1 MSKPIGSSNL
11 HRPARL
17 GVAVLLAGLLAGCA
31 NSNLTTGSI
40 GPAGNKPIAQLSGT
54 ELQSALASHRRQYE
68 RNPNDKSVAIAYASV
83 LRMNGANEQA
93 LAVMRKAA
101 ITHSRDKQVLAAYG
115 KALAGAGQFPAALDA
130 IQRAQDPTQPDWELL
145 SAEGAIYDQ
154 TGRPDEARQRDVDG
168 FGVRSNGS
176 RPSSAGSTEPYPT

>member
-1 MSKPIGSSNL
+1 MVILSHPL
-11 HRPARL
+11 RQRRPAAMAAAL
-17 GVAVLLAGLLAGCA
+17 VATALLAGCA
-31 NSNLTTGSI
+31 NNSLTTGSVN
-40 GPAGNKPIAQLSGT
+40 PSSSKPIAQMSGG
-54 ELQSALASHRRQYE
+54 ELQGALASYRQRYE
-68 RNPNDKSVAIAYASV
+68 RNPDDKAVAIRYASIP
-83 LRMNGANEQA
+83 RMNGNNDQA

-154 TGRPDEARQRDVDG
+154 TGRP
-168 FGVRSNGS
+168 
-176 RPSSAGSTEPYPT
+176 